1 MRRSSIVLMLCL
13 LAVVGAWLFWPH
25 SVQVPTRDEGVAA
38 TGGSAATAAEAAKLS
53 ATNDARA
60 ASVKPALPTLN
71 TNKLAFRLA
80 NTTNSIRQLEATPH
94 AILLA
99 NAFIDTEQPLDLNI
113 PAHLKS
119 AGDPGAYIVQARGVV
134 DVHFRAAL
142 AAVGAQIVSY
152 IPNNAYLV
160 RASAGEMGALQRSPL
175 VQAVLPYEPYYKLQS
190 SLLGL
195 AVNAQAL
202 PPGTALTLG

>member
-25 SVQVPTRDEGVAA
+25 SMQVPTRDEGVAA
-38 TGGSAATAAEAAKLS
+38 TGSTAAPAAAANIS
-53 ATNDARA
+53 ATNATATVA
-60 ASVKPALPTLN
+60 AAPVLPTLN

-119 AGDPGAYIVQARGVV
+119 AGDPGAYIV
-134 DVHFRAAL
+134 
-142 AAVGAQIVSY
+142 
-152 IPNNAYLV
+152 
-160 RASAGEMGALQRSPL
+160 
-175 VQAVLPYEPYYKLQS
+175 
-190 SLLGL
+190 
-195 AVNAQAL
+195 
-202 PPGTALTLG
+202 